1 MSKRKSIED
10 LLAEAAL
17 VRRDISEEHKLLKQH
32 RENHLKWIKQH
43 SSDVL
48 SKHDARELRALR
60 AYAKIMLGQDSNEGV
75 KP

>member
-1 MSKRKSIED
+1 MSRRKPIKG
-10 LLAEAAL
+10 LWAEMAAMGD
-17 VRRDISEEHKLLKQH
+17 DIAHEHKLLKQH
-32 RENHLKWIKQH
+32 RENHLQWIKQH